1 MKIDSIVGCY
11 LDPLA
16 DKVFF
21 TLISHCVCIFVSSS
35 FLNVGPYWFS
45 FLTMMHNDLLHC
57 KSFYLLWYVLMMVNN
72 DVN

>member
-1 MKIDSIVGCY
+1 MKIDSVVGSY

-21 TLISHCVCIFVSSS
+21 TLISHCICIFVSSS
-35 FLNVGPYWFS
+35 FLNAGPYWFH
-45 FLTMMHNDLLHC
+45 FLNMVHKDLLHR
-57 KSFYLLWYVLMMVNN
+57 KSFCLLWYVLMMVNN